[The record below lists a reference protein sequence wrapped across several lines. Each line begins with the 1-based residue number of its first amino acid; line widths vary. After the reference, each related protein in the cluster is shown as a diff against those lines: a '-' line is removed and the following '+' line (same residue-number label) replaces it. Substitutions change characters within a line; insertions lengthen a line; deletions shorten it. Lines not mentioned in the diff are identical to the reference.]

1 MRSRFQKQVLL
12 EPTNTIISSF
22 DDLFIERIIKYI
34 EEHIS
39 EETLSVEDISTHVG
53 ITRGNL
59 YKKLKALTSKS
70 PVEFI
75 RYIRLQ
81 RAAQLLKQKK
91 MYINEVAYMVG
102 FQDVNYFRKC
112 FKEEF
117 DANPL
122 EFAKQFKD

>member
-1 MRSRFQKQVLL
+1 M
-12 EPTNTIISSF
+12 
-22 DDLFIERIIKYI
+22 
-34 EEHIS
+34 
-39 EETLSVEDISTHVG
+39 EDISTYVG
-53 ITRGNL
+53 MTRGNL
-59 YKKLKALTSKS
+59 YKKLKALTAKS

-81 RAAQLLKQKK
+81 RASQLLQQKK

-117 DANPL
+117 GFNPT
-122 EFAKQFKD
+122 EFAKQFNN